1 MQFQSDML
9 QARINRSPIEEAS
22 AFGAVIM
29 NGFAMKRLAEEND
42 ATALRK
48 TTDYINPH
56 MNPTKVNE
64 LYNEWKK
71 AIQRTLMK

>member
-29 NGFAMKRLAEEND
+29 NGFAMKRLTEEKD